1 MHPYCRTHLEI
12 EEALEE
18 IKPVRK
24 TVVAQID
31 WAWSVGVFWLSIWFE
46 GILSVAAWVRT
57 Y

>member
-1 MHPYCRTHLEI
+1 LEI